1 MPRKTPTR
9 PRSAR
14 GKKARSISRRREA
27 VVAITRRLLD
37 LHIAAV
43 RETVAAALAKGLA

>member
-1 MPRKTPTR
+1 MAHKTPTR

-14 GKKARSISRRREA
+14 GKKARAISRRHKA

-43 RETVAAALAKGLA
+43 RETVSHLLKGA